1 MSDYQDN
8 PSRREATPT
17 NPTKLY
23 ICLFSTQQQLSDS
36 VSELLNYNRYE
47 VRCFSLIEE
56 LTDFVIKNQEQIDCL
71 ILLADCQLSS
81 VIKQLWKSEILLPTV
96 IVEAEEPKNAMTK
109 VTEDYGKFLVDK
121 AANSI
126 FHSAELRLYFT
137 QLGEINTYINLAIT
151 KFINLAPNLKTSQH
165 SPMGS
170 RSLIAQQRRLTEK
183 LKERLSYRG
192 IYYKRNHNSFYC
204 NLSSEEQEKL
214 HSRLSQSYRRIL
226 LDYFDNG
233 SEINKSIDE
242 FVDQAFFADI
252 STSQILE
259 IHMEL
264 IDDFSHQ
271 LKLEGRN
278 DDILL
283 DYRLPLIDVIAH
295 LCEMYR
301 RSIPGQDV
309 SLELLFT
316 VE

>member
-8 PSRREATPT
+8 PSRREATP
-17 NPTKLY
+17 NKLH

-36 VSELLNYNRYE
+36 VTGLLNYNRYE
-47 VRCFSLIEE
+47 VRCLSLIEE
-56 LTDFVIKNQEQIDCL
+56 LTDFVSKNHEQIDCL

-81 VIKQLWKSEILLPTV
+81 VIKQLKKSEIMLPTV
-96 IVEAEEPKNAMTK
+96 IVEAEEPKNTMSK
-109 VTEDYGKFLVDK
+109 VTADYGKFLADK
-121 AANSI
+121 AAI
-126 FHSAELRLYFT
+126 YHPAELCLYFT

-151 KFINLAPNLKTSQH
+151 KFINLASNSKTSQH
-165 SPMGS
+165 SSRGS
-170 RSLIAQQRRLTEK
+170 ISLIAQQRRLTEK

-192 IYYKRNHNSFYC
+192 IYYKRNHSSFYC

-214 HSRLSQSYRRIL
+214 HLRLSQSYRQIL
-226 LDYFDNG
+226 LDYFNND

-301 RSIPGQDV
+301 RSIPGQDI